1 MRGFP
6 GDERSSFTWL
16 WKKGPEIQFS
26 DLGDPLGSGTD
37 YTLCLYDEVQGS
49 DRLVAT
55 LGLPAGGDCGGRPCW
70 KSKIGKTLSYS
81 DKARTPDGIQQ
92 MLVKVGPAGKSK
104 IKLRG
109 RGENLTLPSLPLSL
123 IHI

>member
-1 MRGFP
+1 M
-6 GDERSSFTWL
+6 
-16 WKKGPEIQFS
+16 
-26 DLGDPLGSGTD
+26 
-37 YTLCLYDEVQGS
+37 
-49 DRLVAT
+49 AT

-109 RGENLTLPSLPLSL
+109 RGENLTLPSLPIAPSPWLRVQLKNSAGACWASEFDTSEASDD
-123 IHI
+123 IGRFQGRY